1 MPFCLIL
8 SQFALVAC
16 ITILQVPSLQWDLER
31 IRSGSESELF
41 FLSWPLIGK
50 RDLNFS
56 LFTLRSSLNR
66 CKGTNLCLIEEMN

>member
-31 IRSGSESELF
+31 IRSGLEA
-41 FLSWPLIGK
+41 
-50 RDLNFS
+50 DLNLSCFS
-56 LFTLRSSLNR
+56 SRGL
-66 CKGTNLCLIEEMN
+66 